1 MPAVVDKEG
10 KESIRIPSKLHV
22 GRANVFFGQ
31 ETEKLIAID
40 GGSIEV
46 LHRRGKNKGL
56 PRGDLEYTVIIQ
68 YISYC
73 LVLKQY
79 LLAEYSLMNWHRLS
93 LTSKSLINHRFCT
106 IPS

>member
-1 MPAVVDKEG
+1 MPAVVDKGG

-56 PRGDLEYTVIIQ
+56 PRGNLKYTVIIH
-68 YISYC
+68 YIQILFSSQA
-73 LVLKQY
+73 VPFSGIFFNE
-79 LLAEYSLMNWHRLS
+79 LAS
-93 LTSKSLINHRFCT
+93 TQFDF
-106 IPS
+106 